1 MKERIGKKK
10 EDKKN
15 KEEGV
20 VYKVNCKNCDK
31 IYTGETKFK
40 MKKRIEEH
48 KKDVEFK
55 RISNSAIARHVEE
68 FKHEIH
74 KLRERKVKTL
84 TRN

>member
-1 MKERIGKKK
+1 M
-10 EDKKN
+10 
-15 KEEGV
+15 
-20 VYKVNCKNCDK
+20 VYKVNCKNCNK
-31 IYTGETKFK
+31 IDIGETKFK
-40 MKKRIEEH
+40 MKKMIEEH
-48 KKDVEFK
+48 KKDVDFK